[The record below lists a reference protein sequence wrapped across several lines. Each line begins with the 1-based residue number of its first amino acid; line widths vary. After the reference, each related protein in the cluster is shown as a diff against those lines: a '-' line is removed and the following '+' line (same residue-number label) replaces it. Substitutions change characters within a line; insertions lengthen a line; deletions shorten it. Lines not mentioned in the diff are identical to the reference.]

1 MSSKSTVSGSK
12 INIVMAIIVVIL
24 LLISGYL
31 YKELRNN
38 KNGSSSN
45 NVTAQKEAEDLKA
58 KVGKIILLPDETPVI
73 GTVNDKDKF
82 KDQPFFN
89 GVENGDKIL
98 IFSES
103 KKAVIYR
110 DKDNRVINSGPIA
123 VTSDSN
129 ATTKTVSVLTDESG
143 NIKGSTNDALVK
155 INGIKVS
162 KNTAKVKVDKLK
174 VYDPG
179 NNDTELAK
187 QISSALGAEVIT
199 SIPDG
204 ETAPEGADVVVFES
218 LN

>member
-123 VTSDSN
+123 VTSD
-129 ATTKTVSVLTDESG
+129 VLTDESG

>member
-1 MSSKSTVSGSK
+1 MGKEKTTNK
-12 INIVMAIIVVIL
+12 RLVVIVIAVL
-24 LLISGYL
+24 VASI
-31 YKELRNN
+31 
-38 KNGSSSN
+38 GSSMFFYKKYN
-45 NVTAQKEAEDLKA
+45 DLKQSPESVQKKA
-58 KVGKIILLPDETPVI
+58 EVLKNKVAKIISLPDETPVV
-73 GTVNDKDKF
+73 GTIDDKDKF
-82 KDQPFFN
+82 KDQPFFKDA
-89 GVENGDKIL
+89 ENGDRIL
-98 IFSES
+98 IFNES
-103 KKAVIYR
+103 RKVVLYR
-110 DKDNRVINSGPIA
+110 EKDNRLINVGPIA
-123 VTSDSN
+123 VTSDSSV
-129 ATTKTVSVLTDESG
+129 TTKSVSVLTDESG

-162 KNTAKVKVDKLK
+162 KSTAKVKVDKLK